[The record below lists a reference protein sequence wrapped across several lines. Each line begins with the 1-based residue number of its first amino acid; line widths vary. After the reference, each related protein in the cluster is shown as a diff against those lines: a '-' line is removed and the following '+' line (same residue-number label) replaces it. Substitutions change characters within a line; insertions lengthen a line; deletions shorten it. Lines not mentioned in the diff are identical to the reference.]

1 MTVRAS
7 ADYILQYS
15 SRIPLETKLLG
26 GTIGIP
32 AEGFATWSINCLPEI
47 FVKDVFIGDKNVV
60 GWWSNDGTGNNNDV
74 RHIGIGRDEQ
84 MKLLT
89 DLPLVIRSDK
99 IPLFFQCNKLWDIF
113 RSYRLT
119 YVSITFT
126 VPESVNAGPNHNL
139 YIEWCDGRKWRP
151 AAFEDCCGMVCDT
164 NPTFS
169 SVNSWEIKGWNWLCN
184 PPDVAESCS
193 PMGRASGGQGW
204 HRKQLAYNH
213 PVTIRFR
220 PRHADLQFSHSNFAD
235 AYDKS
240 TGVNKVIYQ
249 FSQNSKFVRSYLDT
263 DIAQSYTSEV
273 HHWFGPVVR
282 LIDADGGVEAITSGG
297 QNLFNA
303 YGVRCTCSM
312 GLRLKYMKANDNP
325 FPEFVP

>member
-1 MTVRAS
+1 MTVRAHG
-7 ADYILQYS
+7 DYILQYS
-15 SRIPLETKLLG
+15 SRIPLESKILG
-26 GTIGIP
+26 GTVGIP
-32 AEGFATWSINCLPEI
+32 AEGFATWSINPLPEI
-47 FVKDVFIGDKNVV
+47 FIKDVSIGDKNVV
-60 GWWSNDGTGNNNDV
+60 GWWSNDGTGNNCDV
-74 RHIGIGRDEQ
+74 RHIGIGRDDQ

-99 IPLFFQCNKLWDIF
+99 IPLFFQCSKLWDLY

-126 VPESVNAGPNHNL
+126 VPESVDLRPNHNL

-151 AAFEDCCGMVCDT
+151 SAFEDCCGMVCDT

-184 PPDVAESCS
+184 PTDVAESCS

-204 HRKQLAYNH
+204 HRQQLAYNH

-220 PRHADLQFSHSNFAD
+220 PRHTDLQFSHNNFAD
-235 AYDKS
+235 AYDKN

-249 FSQNSKFVRSYLDT
+249 FSQSSKFVRSYLDT

-282 LIDADGGVEAITSGG
+282 FIDADSGVEGITSGG
-297 QNLFNA
+297 RNLFNA

-312 GLRLKYMKANDNP
+312 GLRLKYMKANDDP

>member
-7 ADYILQYS
+7 GDYILQYS

-26 GTIGIP
+26 GTVGIP
-32 AEGFATWSINCLPEI
+32 AEGFATWSINPLPEI
-47 FVKDVFIGDKNVV
+47 FVKDVSIGDKNVV
-60 GWWSNDGTGNNNDV
+60 GWWSNDGSGNNTDV
-74 RHIGIGRDEQ
+74 RHIGIGGDDQ

-99 IPLFFQCNKLWDIF
+99 IPLFFQCNKLWDMF

-126 VPESVNAGPNHNL
+126 VPENVNSGPNHNL

-151 AAFEDCCGMVCDT
+151 AAFEDCSGMVCGS
-164 NPTFS
+164 NPTFA

-193 PMGRASGGQGW
+193 PMGRSSGGQGW
-204 HRKQLAYNH
+204 HRQQLAYNH

-220 PRHADLQFSHSNFAD
+220 PRHADIQFSHSNFAD
-235 AYDKS
+235 AYDKT

-263 DIAQSYTSEV
+263 DIAHSYTSEV
-273 HHWFGPVVR
+273 QHWFGPVVR
-282 LIDADGGVEAITSGG
+282 FIDADTGVDGISGAG
-297 QNLFNA
+297 NNLYRV

-312 GLRLKYMKANDNP
+312 GLRLKYMKANDVP